1 MRNKVNL
8 LFIAALAI
16 PFYSFSSTTTI
27 TNEAAPAITVT
38 RILDGDTLEVKDDGE
53 LIRIRLVDIDAP
65 EKSQPFGQRAKQK
78 LSELVKDADGVAV
91 SSTGKDRY
99 GRTLAKV
106 YVKKCQPACLAYYVN
121 AEMVKSG
128 LAWAIATMERQPAR
142 LWKNWRAGRSKPKL
156 GFGHYQTLLNHG
168 VTGMNINLSN
178 LSYNLNKSPLVM
190 SCVCC

>member
-1 MRNKVNL
+1 MRKLILCNIL
-8 LFIAALAI
+8 ILPTLF
-16 PFYSFSSTTTI
+16 SCV
-27 TNEAAPAITVT
+27 EAAPVIMVT

-128 LAWAIATMERQPAR
+128 LAWAYRYHGKATSPTMEELESR
-142 LWKNWRAGRSKPKL
+142 PKQ

-168 VTGMNINLSN
+168 VTGMNIKLSN
-178 LSYNLNKSPLVM
+178 LSYNLNNVPLVL
-190 SCVCC
+190 SCVCY

>member
-1 MRNKVNL
+1 MRKLILCNIL
-8 LFIAALAI
+8 ILPTLF
-16 PFYSFSSTTTI
+16 SCV
-27 TNEAAPAITVT
+27 EAAPAIMVT

-128 LAWAIATMERQPAR
+128 LAWAYRYHGKATSPTMEELESRAKQAKTG
-142 LWKNWRAGRSKPKL
+142 LWSLPDAVEPWRYRYEHK
-156 GFGHYQTLLNHG
+156 TR
-168 VTGMNINLSN
+168 
-178 LSYNLNKSPLVM
+178 
-190 SCVCC
+190 

>member
-78 LSELVKDADGVAV
+78 LSELVKDADGV
-91 SSTGKDRY
+91 GIFNR
-99 GRTLAKV
+99 
-106 YVKKCQPACLAYYVN
+106 
-121 AEMVKSG
+121 
-128 LAWAIATMERQPAR
+128 
-142 LWKNWRAGRSKPKL
+142 
-156 GFGHYQTLLNHG
+156 
-168 VTGMNINLSN
+168 
-178 LSYNLNKSPLVM
+178 
-190 SCVCC
+190 

>member
-1 MRNKVNL
+1 MRKLILCNIL
-8 LFIAALAI
+8 ILPTLF
-16 PFYSFSSTTTI
+16 SCV
-27 TNEAAPAITVT
+27 EAAPAITVT
-38 RILDGDTLEVKDDGE
+38 RILDGDTLEVKDEGE

-78 LSELVKDADGVAV
+78 LSELVKDADDVAV

-128 LAWAIATMERQPAR
+128 GLGLSLPWKGNQPDYGRTGEQGEAGQ
-142 LWKNWRAGRSKPKL
+142 NRA
-156 GFGHYQTLLNHG
+156 
-168 VTGMNINLSN
+168 
-178 LSYNLNKSPLVM
+178 LVITR
-190 SCVCC
+190 CC